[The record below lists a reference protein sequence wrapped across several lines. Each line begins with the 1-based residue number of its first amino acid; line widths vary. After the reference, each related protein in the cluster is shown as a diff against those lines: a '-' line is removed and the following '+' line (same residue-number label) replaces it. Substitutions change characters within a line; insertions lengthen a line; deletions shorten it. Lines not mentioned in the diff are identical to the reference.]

1 MNGFTIIADS
11 YETLVKQGKMD
22 REVAEKKIRIY
33 DFLSTCSD
41 DDLYE
46 MVDSSA
52 FNEIIRTFCRKAI
65 RNAKV
70 DENEDERTIEKAI
83 MNELRWLFDEK
94 TCKEICE

>member
-1 MNGFTIIADS
+1 MDM
-11 YETLVKQGKMD
+11 ETAKKQ
-22 REVAEKKIRIY
+22 IRIY
-33 DFLSTCSD
+33 DFLATCSD

-46 MVDSSA
+46 MVDSLA
-52 FNEIIRTFCRKAI
+52 FNEIIRSLCRKAI

-70 DENEDERTIEKAI
+70 DEDNDDRKREKAI